1 MSSGEIYVTEKL
13 VKLYVDKMV
22 QLSIYD
28 QNLNFISS
36 FWKSLQREMDYL
48 FTKLM
53 NVEILLIK
61 HNESNDIG
69 KRVR

>member
-1 MSSGEIYVTEKL
+1 MTEKL

-48 FTKLM
+48 VMQLM
-53 NVEILLIK
+53 NVEI
-61 HNESNDIG
+61 
-69 KRVR
+69 